1 MKFLVSLP
9 PTYPC
14 GLLLASS
21 PGPTQKIGKGTLAK
35 IPVCAKSAHYATHPN
50 NDILYVIDPLRS
62 SHASALRNVN
72 VIPLLQTKTADTTH
86 TGIFASNTRPLSQF
100 LGGPGDE
107 ARLLQDR
114 EPEYEDLLQ

>member
-1 MKFLVSLP
+1 MWAPTSLIPRPHPKNRERGLVS
-9 PTYPC
+9 
-14 GLLLASS
+14 
-21 PGPTQKIGKGTLAK
+21 IAK
-35 IPVCAKSAHYATHPN
+35 IPICAESAHYATHPN
-50 NDILYVIDPLRS
+50 NDILYVIDALRS
-62 SHASALRNVN
+62 SRASALRNVN

-100 LGGPGDE
+100 LGRPEDE